1 MVAQQIKADGG
12 RRVVVRKTV
21 GRLLQRAVAQGQ
33 NVALQRHQ
41 IGIELAVQN
50 HQVHRQSA
58 KVPPGLRAQQRLHHV
73 QTAAG
78 VNTHQHDRPVP
89 GQAKAP
95 QLALVDQR
103 LASGRVHGFLTGS
116 LRRQRA
122 DVHQRCGQVLQ
133 GRVFVRGHAQVTQPD
148 LCQRGGH
155 DGGTPDMHA
164 LQIFV
169 DTAGEFAGVD
179 ACSRRKR
186 QACLAAGRNTD
197 AKPQATGRIELVV
210 SFNRH

>member
-1 MVAQQIKADGG
+1 MVAQQIKADG
-12 RRVVVRKTV
+12 RKSVVVGETV

-41 IGIELAVQN
+41 ISIELAVQN
-50 HQVHRQSA
+50 HQVHRQPA
-58 KVPPGLRAQQRLHHV
+58 KLPPGLRAQQRLHHV
-73 QTAAG
+73 QAAAG
-78 VNTHQHDRPVP
+78 VNTHQHNGPVS

-103 LASGRVHGFLTGS
+103 IPSGYIHGFLAGS
-116 LRRQRA
+116 LGRQRA

-133 GRVFVRGHAQVTQPD
+133 RCVFVRGHAQVAQPD
-148 LCQRGGH
+148 LCQRGSH
-155 DGGTPDMHA
+155 HRSTPDMHA

-169 DTAGEFAGVD
+169 DAAREFTGVD
-179 ACSRRKR
+179 ACSRCKR
-186 QACLAAGRNTD
+186 QACLAACRNTD
-197 AKPQATGRIELVV
+197 TQPQATGRIELVV